1 MFEFQKPVIHAGLSS
16 VQGSS
21 SLTGGSSSLIGGA
34 GSGPPNHQSSSTVSQ
49 PGITRQ
55 TIICDNPSPDIRHEQ
70 KSKARGIP
78 STLVLSE
85 SKFIAS
91 QNAAGNQMMQ
101 PASGVHQVAVST
113 ANSAQFFSRTK
124 QINPS
129 NKVASKQN
137 LMVSSSIECGGGPS
151 SSLASSNNSITM
163 AGNHNTAGGGH
174 HEEDVSS
181 SHVDT
186 DKPNKMSI
194 NPSLTQSVA
203 GVQRD
208 AAKH

>member
-1 MFEFQKPVIHAGLSS
+1 MVGGGNNQSVLGMSVHSQAMDVSPRTTAGTQGVQSRKLGHPGAIKEGSGIFEQHNCGSSSNEDTIKRGGTMFEFQKPVIHAGLSS

-70 KSKARGIP
+70 KNKARGIP

-91 QNAAGNQMMQ
+91 QNAAGNQMM
-101 PASGVHQVAVST
+101 
-113 ANSAQFFSRTK
+113 
-124 QINPS
+124 
-129 NKVASKQN
+129 
-137 LMVSSSIECGGGPS
+137 
-151 SSLASSNNSITM
+151 
-163 AGNHNTAGGGH
+163 
-174 HEEDVSS
+174 
-181 SHVDT
+181 
-186 DKPNKMSI
+186 
-194 NPSLTQSVA
+194 
-203 GVQRD
+203 
-208 AAKH
+208 

>member
-1 MFEFQKPVIHAGLSS
+1 
-16 VQGSS
+16 
-21 SLTGGSSSLIGGA
+21 
-34 GSGPPNHQSSSTVSQ
+34 
-49 PGITRQ
+49 
-55 TIICDNPSPDIRHEQ
+55 
-70 KSKARGIP
+70 
-78 STLVLSE
+78 
-85 SKFIAS
+85 
-91 QNAAGNQMMQ
+91 
-101 PASGVHQVAVST
+101 
-113 ANSAQFFSRTK
+113 
-124 QINPS
+124 
-129 NKVASKQN
+129 
-137 LMVSSSIECGGGPS
+137 MVSSSIECGGGPS

-208 AAKH
+208 AAKQ